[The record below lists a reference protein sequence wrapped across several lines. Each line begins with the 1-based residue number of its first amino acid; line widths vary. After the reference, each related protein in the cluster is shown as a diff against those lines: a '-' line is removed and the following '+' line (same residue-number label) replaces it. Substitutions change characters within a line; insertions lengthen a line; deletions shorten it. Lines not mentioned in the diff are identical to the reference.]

1 MFKIPFTF
9 DYSEDDFP
17 GIEWR
22 FIESQN
28 LWEVCFTLLELS
40 FYKDKELDF
49 DGDYSF
55 IEKIEELNSH
65 FKAHGRHGYSLGC
78 FHEFFLQLEESPP
91 VNFRIDNAEISLGDS
106 TPLSRVIFND
116 EHENKFHGE
125 WDYIQTIRLLN
136 VPPDKLEIYLLNALN
151 HIQIFTDFEIKLRSI
166 SIKDYYSFAYS
177 CPEQPDES
185 EEDDELEADNEPIIE
200 DQIKV
205 YKDIEAVSLYRYAL
219 TAEDNLS
226 ACIYYYR
233 IIEFYAFL
241 IKHDEIDKI
250 RQDQSLN
257 SKDFSKKIH
266 ALVKLNEKENIC
278 GLVEEVVT
286 IPILD
291 FACNN
296 QLTPS
301 NNKKA
306 FANALYSFRNSI
318 VHAKYE
324 HTSSL
329 IVDSILNPSSELAI
343 WRKIFSKLIPEI
355 LDKLGI

>member
-9 DYSEDDFP
+9 DYSEDNFP

-28 LWEVCFTLLELS
+28 LWEVCFNLLELS
-40 FYKDKELDF
+40 FYYDKEF
-49 DGDYSF
+49 NF
-55 IEKIEELNSH
+55 NIEKIEELNSH

-116 EHENKFHGE
+116 EHEQKFHGE

-151 HIQIFTDFEIKLRSI
+151 HIQIFTDFKIKLRSI
-166 SIKDYYSFAYS
+166 SFKNYYSFFWL
-177 CPEQPDES
+177 EQPDES
-185 EEDDELEADNEPIIE
+185 EEDDELEADNKPIIE

-241 IKHDEIDKI
+241 RKHHEIDKI

-266 ALVKLNEKENIC
+266 NLVKANESENIC
-278 GLVEEVVT
+278 GLLEEIVT

-291 FACNN
+291 FAFNN

-301 NNKKA
+301 NTKKA
-306 FANALYSFRNSI
+306 FANALYGFRNRI

-329 IVDSILNPSSELAI
+329 IVDSIFNPSSELAI
-343 WRKIFSKLIPEI
+343 WREVFSKLVPEI
-355 LDKLGI
+355 LDEFGI